1 MRISDWSSDVCSSDL
16 KRHPTLG
23 DGVIVGANAT
33 ILGPVKVGSNARVGA
48 NAVVLKDV
56 PEGCTAVGVPARI
69 IRPQN
74 RGQAARFLP
83 YGTPCEDMP
92 DPVARAIRGLVD
104 EVTSLRQKVEAMEA
118 ERPSAAESPRD
129 GFDGGLKPEPA
140 DDGKRASAR
149 NAC

>member
-74 RGQAARFLP
+74 RGQEARFLP
-83 YGTPCEDMP
+83 YGTPCADMP
-92 DPVARAIRGLVD
+92 ATVARGLRGQVGQ
-104 EVTSLRQKVEAMEA
+104 VTSLRQKGAREEGDTPAA
-118 ERPSAAESPRD
+118 AGRPRRGA
-129 GFDGGLKPEPA
+129 
-140 DDGKRASAR
+140 
-149 NAC
+149 N